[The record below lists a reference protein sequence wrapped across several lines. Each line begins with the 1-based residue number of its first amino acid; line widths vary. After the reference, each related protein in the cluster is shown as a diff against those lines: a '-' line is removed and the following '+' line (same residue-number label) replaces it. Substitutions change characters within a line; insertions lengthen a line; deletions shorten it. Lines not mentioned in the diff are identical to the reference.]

1 MSTTSLNPITGSL
14 QPTLD
19 QVITQPFLRRRKLI
33 TTILLALLIIGTSL
47 VLLFHAYIAWTL
59 GRPQIAPLHS
69 NPMKAVHLPY
79 TTVTFPSQNGKSKLE
94 GWFVPA
100 AGSVKTV
107 IFSHGYGGN
116 REEEWVP
123 LYTLARELHKQNYNV
138 LMFDYGY
145 VNPSNNRLMTGG
157 VQESKELLG
166 AIDYVKQTTSGSIY
180 IWGFSMG
187 AGTALQTALQ
197 QNGDISGMILDS
209 TFLLNSDT
217 LYQNMNQVVH
227 MPKYPSLPLVRLFFP
242 LLNGVS
248 LHQVPYTKVT
258 TTSYTMPIFM
268 IHGTDDNKAPY
279 SLVES
284 MFKQQHNSASKLWI
298 LPNAQH
304 ELLYRA
310 EPKTYVSRTLDFL
323 NGIQPSAT
331 SVHVNAG
338 IPSSL

>member
-1 MSTTSLNPITGSL
+1 MSTTTLNPVTGSL

-19 QVITQPFLRRRKLI
+19 QVITQPFLRRKRLI
-33 TTILLALLIIGTSL
+33 TTILLALLLTCTSIML
-47 VLLFHAYIAWTL
+47 IFHAYIAWNL
-59 GRPQIAPLHS
+59 ARPNIEPLHS
-69 NPMKAVHLPY
+69 NPMKAVRLPY
-79 TTVTFPSQNGKSKLE
+79 TDVSFPSQNGKALLN
-94 GWFVPA
+94 GWFIPA
-100 AGSVKTV
+100 VGSSKTV

-116 REEEWVP
+116 REELWVP
-123 LYTLARELHKQNYNV
+123 LYTLARELHKKQYNV

-145 VNPSNNRLMTGG
+145 VNTNSTRLMTGG

-166 AIDYVKQTTSGSIY
+166 AIDYIKQSTGGSIY

-197 QNGDISGMILDS
+197 QKGDISGMILDS

-217 LYQNMNQVVH
+217 LYQNINQIVH
-227 MPKYPSLPLVRLFFP
+227 LPKYPSLPLVRLFFP

-248 LHQVPYTKVT
+248 LQDVPYTKVT
-258 TTSYTMPIFM
+258 TTSYEMPIFM
-268 IHGTDDNKAPY
+268 IHGTNDNKAPHV
-279 SLVES
+279 LVEA
-284 MFKQQHNSASKLWI
+284 MFKHQHNSASKLWI

-323 NGIQPSAT
+323 SSIEPPAASE
-331 SVHVNAG
+331 HVNAG

>member
-1 MSTTSLNPITGSL
+1 MSTTTLNPVTGSL
-14 QPTLD
+14 QPTID
-19 QVITQPFLRRRKLI
+19 QVITQPFLRRKKLI
-33 TTILLALLIIGTSL
+33 ITTLLALLIVCTSI
-47 VLLFHAYIAWTL
+47 LLIFHAYIAWTL
-59 GRPQIAPLHS
+59 ARPHIEPLHS
-69 NPMKAVHLPY
+69 NPMKAVRLPY
-79 TTVTFPSQNGKSKLE
+79 ANVTFPSHNGNSTLD

-100 AGSVKTV
+100 TGSSKTV

-123 LYTLARELHKQNYNV
+123 LYTLARELHKKQYNV

-145 VNPSNNRLMTGG
+145 VNPTSSRLMTGG
-157 VQESKELLG
+157 VQESQELLG
-166 AIDYVKQTTSGSIY
+166 AIDYIKQSTGGSIF

-217 LYQNMNQVVH
+217 LYQNMNQIVRL
-227 MPKYPSLPLVRLFFP
+227 PKYPSLPLVRLFFP

-248 LHQVPYTKVT
+248 LHDVPFTKVT
-258 TTSYTMPIFM
+258 TTSYEMPIFM
-268 IHGTDDNKAPY
+268 IHGTNDNKAPHV
-279 SLVES
+279 LVEA
-284 MFKQQHNSASKLWI
+284 MFKQQHNTASKLWI

-310 EPKTYVSRTLDFL
+310 EPKTYVSRTMDFL
-323 NGIQPSAT
+323 GSIEPPAT
-331 SVHVNAG
+331 SEHVNAG

>member
-1 MSTTSLNPITGSL
+1 MSTTTLNPVTGSL

-19 QVITQPFLRRRKLI
+19 QVITQPFLRRKKFI
-33 TTILLALLIIGTSL
+33 TTILLALLIISTMAVL
-47 VLLFHAYIAWTL
+47 VFHAYIAWTL
-59 GRPQIAPLHS
+59 ARPHIDPLHS
-69 NPMKAVHLPY
+69 NPLKAVHLPY
-79 TTVTFPSQNGKSKLE
+79 TNVSFPSQNGKSTLE
-94 GWFVPA
+94 GWFIPA
-100 AGSVKTV
+100 AASAKTV

-123 LYTLARELHKQNYNV
+123 LYTLARELHKQQYNV

-145 VNPSNNRLMTGG
+145 VNPTSNRLMTGG
-157 VQESKELLG
+157 IQESKELLG
-166 AIDYVKQTTSGSIY
+166 AIDYIKQTTGGSIY

-217 LYQNMNQVVH
+217 LYQNINQSVH
-227 MPKYPSLPLVRLFFP
+227 VPKYPSLPLVRMFFP
-242 LLNGVS
+242 LLNGIS
-248 LHQVPYTKVT
+248 LHQVPFTKVT

-268 IHGTDDNKAPY
+268 IHGTSDNKAPY
-279 SLVES
+279 ALVES
-284 MFKQQHNSASKLWI
+284 MFKQQHNTASKLWI

-310 EPKTYVSRTLDFL
+310 EPKTYVSRTMDFL
-323 NGIQPSAT
+323 NGIQPTLTA
-331 SVHVNAG
+331 VQVDAG